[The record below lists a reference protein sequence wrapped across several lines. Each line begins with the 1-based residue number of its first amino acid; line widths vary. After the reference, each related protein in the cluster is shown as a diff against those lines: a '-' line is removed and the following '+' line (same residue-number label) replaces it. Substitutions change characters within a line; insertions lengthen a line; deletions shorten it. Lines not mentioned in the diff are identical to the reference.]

1 MRPPRCV
8 FTGVSFKVSVDSRR
22 FHWRETVS
30 FRQTSTA
37 PRATRDTPLIV
48 GRPRQTI
55 AACPPRSHSTGNE
68 RLVVENLLIIAC
80 NRQHVQKRR
89 TATRHSPI
97 GDLQEDMQE
106 AFGELMLEGMVPLQG
121 ELLQQSLRPS
131 ERAYLKT
138 RTPHAL
144 AHHEIALGLRD
155 RDTIALGPARPGRPA
170 MLNGR
175 TLPCWIE
182 PYGSYAANS
191 SDTCSKPGKRATRR
205 GSLLTRWS
213 AVVRDEKRGHA
224 PPLARM
230 LRRVGR
236 LLFVGDSIV
245 EQMAAAAMCELL
257 RSGVPEESMLIS
269 RISYF
274 PMHTPSRGSKGL
286 DGLAAQLTR
295 WSRSGGGMLL
305 TSIGGHLC

>member
-1 MRPPRCV
+1 
-8 FTGVSFKVSVDSRR
+8 
-22 FHWRETVS
+22 
-30 FRQTSTA
+30 
-37 PRATRDTPLIV
+37 
-48 GRPRQTI
+48 
-55 AACPPRSHSTGNE
+55 
-68 RLVVENLLIIAC
+68 
-80 NRQHVQKRR
+80 
-89 TATRHSPI
+89 
-97 GDLQEDMQE
+97 MQE
-106 AFGELMLEGMVPLQG
+106 PFDRLMLEGTVSLQG
-121 ELLQQSLRPS
+121 KLLQQALRPS
-131 ERAYLKT
+131 ERAYLRE
-138 RTPHAL
+138 RTPPAL

-155 RDTIALGPARPGRPA
+155 QEKIALGPTGLGRPA

-191 SDTCSKPGKRATRR
+191 SDACTTNTGRRAARR

-257 RSGVPEESMLIS
+257 RSGDAADAPLIS

-274 PMHTPSRGSKGL
+274 PMHTPARGSKGL
-286 DGLAAQLTR
+286 DGLAAQLSR
-295 WSRSGGGMLL
+295 WSRSGTGGMLVA
-305 TSIGGHLC
+305 SVGVHLC

>member
-1 MRPPRCV
+1 MCGIIHQHMDMVKPCVQQNKLRLFLQLTPR
-8 FTGVSFKVSVDSRR
+8 
-22 FHWRETVS
+22 
-30 FRQTSTA
+30 
-37 PRATRDTPLIV
+37 
-48 GRPRQTI
+48 
-55 AACPPRSHSTGNE
+55 
-68 RLVVENLLIIAC
+68 ENLL
-80 NRQHVQKRR
+80 RQVSTKRKVHVVR
-89 TATRHSPI
+89 TQVRQSVMYEPF
-97 GDLQEDMQE
+97 DK
-106 AFGELMLEGMVPLQG
+106 LMLEGTVPLQG
-121 ELLQQSLRPS
+121 ELLQQALRPS
-131 ERAYLKT
+131 ERAYLRK
-138 RTPHAL
+138 RTPPAL

-155 RDTIALGPARPGRPA
+155 DQETIALGQARLGRAA

-175 TLPCWIE
+175 PLPCWIE

-191 SDTCSKPGKRATRR
+191 SDTCKPGRRAARR

-224 PPLARM
+224 PPLASM

-236 LLFVGDSIV
+236 LLFVGDSIM

-257 RSGVPEESMLIS
+257 RSGDVTDAPLIS

-286 DGLAAQLTR
+286 DGLSAQLHR

-305 TSIGGHLC
+305 ASIGGHLC